1 MRNISDI
8 IERYLKNVLELSES
22 EIVEIKRSEIADK
35 FQCVPSQ
42 INYVIN
48 TRFTIE
54 RGYVVESK
62 RGGGGYIRI
71 MKVKAHDQ
79 VHLIDQLVALIT
91 QTISQ
96 NTAADIVFRL
106 VEEDIISERE
116 AKIMLSVMDRSVI
129 MVDLPEPDTPVI
141 QLNRPIGKRAVISF
155 KLCSHAPSMP
165 SMGCFFATSR
175 RLGIAMD
182 CLPDK

>member
-8 IERYLKNVLELSES
+8 IEHYLKNVLELSES

-129 MVDLPEPDTPVI
+129 MVDLPERDVLRGRMLRAMLDT
-141 QLNRPIGKRAVISF
+141 LKYE
-155 KLCSHAPSMP
+155 
-165 SMGCFFATSR
+165 
-175 RLGIAMD
+175 
-182 CLPDK
+182 

>member
-8 IERYLKNVLELSES
+8 IESYLKNVLDLSES

-106 VEEDIISERE
+106 VEEEIISERE

-129 MVDLPEPDTPVI
+129 MVDLPERDVLRGRMLRAMLDT
-141 QLNRPIGKRAVISF
+141 LKYE
-155 KLCSHAPSMP
+155 
-165 SMGCFFATSR
+165 
-175 RLGIAMD
+175 
-182 CLPDK
+182 